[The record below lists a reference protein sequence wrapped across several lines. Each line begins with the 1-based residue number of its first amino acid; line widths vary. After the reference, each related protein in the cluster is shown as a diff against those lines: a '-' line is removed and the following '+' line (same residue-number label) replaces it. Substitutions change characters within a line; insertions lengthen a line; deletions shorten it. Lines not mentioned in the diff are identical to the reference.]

1 MKRRRIQISSV
12 PEDVYQGIGENPTK
26 IFKFM
31 QELGVE
37 IPPGSQ
43 FLILCLKLTRPK
55 FDVRLFNSQDE
66 FVLAYTG
73 FLLKERKD
81 YEFHSFR
88 VDEENGGWEMF
99 LPPPVI
105 GLGISTKLRPGLE
118 VF

>member
-1 MKRRRIQISSV
+1 M
-12 PEDVYQGIGENPTK
+12 YQGVGENPTK

-31 QELGVE
+31 AELGAE
-37 IPPGSQ
+37 IPEESA
-43 FLILCLKLTRPK
+43 FMILCLKLTKPK

-66 FVLAYTG
+66 YLLAYTN
-73 FLLKERKD
+73 FLIKERTD

-88 VDEENGGWEMF
+88 KNDDGDWEMF

-105 GLGISTKLRPGLE
+105 GLGITTQLRPGLQ

>member
-1 MKRRRIQISSV
+1 MKRRRIQISPV
-12 PEDVYQGIGENPTK
+12 PDDVYQGVGENPTK

-31 QELGVE
+31 SELNVE
-37 IPPGSQ
+37 IPDDST
-43 FLILCLKLTRPK
+43 FMILCLKLTKPK
-55 FDVRLFNSQDE
+55 FDVRLFKSQDE
-66 FVLAYTG
+66 YLLVYTN

-88 VDEENGGWEMF
+88 RSEDGGWEMF

-105 GLGISTKLRPGLE
+105 GLGITTQLRPGLQ